1 MTKEILKQKFVEQ
14 CKPIIV
20 INVNYYDVDDLIT
33 NYFNPKKL
41 GKKEYECAA
50 YEEWCNDED
59 HKITIQK
66 RQLKSYEL
74 KAVKEA
80 RLGKWEHYR
89 LAVYLTHL
97 CNEDVIPEGNYL
109 IRVSY

>member
-33 NYFNPKKL
+33 N
-41 GKKEYECAA
+41 
-50 YEEWCNDED
+50 
-59 HKITIQK
+59 
-66 RQLKSYEL
+66 LKSYEL
-74 KAVKEA
+74 DAVKKA